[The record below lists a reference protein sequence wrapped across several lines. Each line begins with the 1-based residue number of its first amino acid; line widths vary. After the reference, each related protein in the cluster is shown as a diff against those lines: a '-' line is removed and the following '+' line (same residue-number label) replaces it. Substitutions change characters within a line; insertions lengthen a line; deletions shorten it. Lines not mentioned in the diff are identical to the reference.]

1 MTAAEPLGETTAA
14 CTIVS
19 PNYFSFARTVAASY
33 LAQHPGHRFFVLIV
47 SSTTDPAPFEGHG
60 FTPVLLADLPLDDI
74 RREAMKFDILELNTN
89 VKPTFLKLL
98 FARYG
103 FETLTYLDPDIFV
116 YSPLTP
122 VFETLKSGASA
133 VLTPH
138 ITTPITDT
146 KLPSE
151 QDHLYNGTYN
161 LGFIALR
168 RSPEV
173 DDLLN
178 WWERRCL
185 DLGFSEG
192 RTGLFVD
199 QKWMNLA
206 PGFFPNVHILRHT
219 GCNMA
224 YWNLHER
231 RLTGDGA
238 RRITDD
244 GAGRMPENPA
254 QPSTARHPDPELAE
268 GEEPPQFAL
277 APTVNNTTPLAFF
290 HFSGIVPSDTASLS
304 KHTNRYTLGD
314 RPDLQ
319 PLFAAYKATVL
330 ANQLPA
336 VEAIPYGFDQL
347 SDGTA
352 VTRVA
357 RRIYAQQVA
366 GTAAAFGSSDPF
378 DATGPFARYAR
389 RHRLVAGKVAPAK
402 STWREFNP
410 NDRRVQTVHRL
421 FKLAL
426 RVLGPNRYELL
437 MRYLA
442 HIAVLRNQSVF
453 LGKD

>member
-1 MTAAEPLGETTAA
+1 MTAAELPSQAAA

-19 PNYFSFARTVAASY
+19 PNYLAFARTLARSY
-33 LAQHPGHRFFVLIV
+33 RAHHPTHRFFVLIV
-47 SSTTDPAPFEGHG
+47 SSTPDPAPFLFPDFE
-60 FTPVLLADLPLDDI
+60 TILVRDLPLEDL
-74 RREAMKFDILELNTN
+74 RREAMKFDLLELNTN

-98 FARYG
+98 FARHHL
-103 FETLTYLDPDIFV
+103 ETLTYLDPDIFV

-122 VFETLKSGASA
+122 VFDTLTAGASA

-138 ITTPITDT
+138 ITAPITDR

-168 RSPEV
+168 RSPETT
-173 DDLLN
+173 DLLN

-206 PGFFPNVHILRHT
+206 PGLFPNVGILRNP
-219 GCNMA
+219 GINMA

-231 RLTGDGA
+231 TLTGTPG
-238 RRITDD
+238 T
-244 GAGRMPENPA
+244 
-254 QPSTARHPDPELAE
+254 
-268 GEEPPQFAL
+268 
-277 APTVNNTTPLAFF
+277 PTVNGIAPLCFF
-290 HFSGIVPSDTASLS
+290 HFSGIVPADPTSIS
-304 KHTNRYTLGD
+304 KHTNRLTLAD

-319 PLFAAYKATVL
+319 DLFAAYQSALL
-330 ANQLPA
+330 ANRDSEAEA
-336 VEAIPYGFDQL
+336 VPYGFDQL

-352 VTRVA
+352 VTRLA
-357 RRIYAQQVA
+357 RRIYAQRAEQ
-366 GTAAAFGSSDPF
+366 FSSQDPF
-378 DATGPFARYAR
+378 DANGPFARFAR
-389 RHRLVAGKVAPAK
+389 RHRLVAGKLAPAK

-410 NDRRVQTVHRL
+410 NDRRVQAVHRL
-421 FKLAL
+421 LKLAL
-426 RVLGPNRYELL
+426 RLLGPDRYELL

-453 LGKD
+453 LGED